1 MGSSKK
7 STDLYKQAGDEIEML
22 RKSSRSRN
30 SRSRP
35 SSTKFPKSQQQ
46 HHVSSKDNNKN
57 GDMSGMQIDLSRSA
71 AAGGKYRNKV
81 LAEVGLDDILVDD
94 YDEEI
99 DIQQQ
104 QHNSIKKNTRKDRK
118 KSRRRKVR
126 LSQEL
131 RTNEAARIKANMR
144 SNDDDDY
151 EDEND
156 EEEGLNYNEED
167 ELYPDDEYDDSFN
180 NSNEERSNSSY
191 CNATMRRIIGKLLYV
206 SIAIVFALYI
216 FYGDEIFTN
225 TTANEDVG
233 NDEETANHPA
243 KDGYIEGYKDA
254 RVPDDDIAQFGGGIL
269 GAEAFGKK
277 NEGGGLDFFNDDDQ
291 QQNVET
297 EEEEE
302 QKQQQPGVHEHTGI
316 AKTDLLWEQ
325 LDGYSE
331 MVVPYDSEHELP
343 VFWHVPKC
351 GGTTLQDLLMHCFGL
366 VGANEIGA
374 AYVKD
379 APPLNVVKLEN
390 GNRYVNVDMSNP
402 AGITHAKEMG
412 FAQSGLANI
421 IMTSW
426 LDQTAAVFDD
436 NEHKGRCF
444 TLLRHPIKRAVS
456 MFYYL
461 KDATWEHTYSEV
473 YKSMTIEE
481 YAISEYAEDNWMT
494 RFLTNE
500 MAGGIYEEHLDLA
513 KEVLE
518 SKCLVG
524 LMEEFTPSIKRFNQ
538 YFGWMNMEFGGSVP
552 MKDRAT
558 CVSRVIGHPDNKH
571 PHPEVEEGGDV
582 WNLLMQKNELD
593 VALYEHAVHLFHDVQ
608 NKLVDE

>member
-1 MGSSKK
+1 
-7 STDLYKQAGDEIEML
+7 
-22 RKSSRSRN
+22 
-30 SRSRP
+30 
-35 SSTKFPKSQQQ
+35 
-46 HHVSSKDNNKN
+46 
-57 GDMSGMQIDLSRSA
+57 MQ
-71 AAGGKYRNKV
+71 
-81 LAEVGLDDILVDD
+81 
-94 YDEEI
+94 
-99 DIQQQ
+99 
-104 QHNSIKKNTRKDRK
+104 
-118 KSRRRKVR
+118 
-126 LSQEL
+126 
-131 RTNEAARIKANMR
+131 
-144 SNDDDDY
+144 
-151 EDEND
+151 
-156 EEEGLNYNEED
+156 
-167 ELYPDDEYDDSFN
+167 
-180 NSNEERSNSSY
+180 
-191 CNATMRRIIGKLLYV
+191 
-206 SIAIVFALYI
+206 
-216 FYGDEIFTN
+216 
-225 TTANEDVG
+225 
-233 NDEETANHPA
+233 
-243 KDGYIEGYKDA
+243 
-254 RVPDDDIAQFGGGIL
+254 
-269 GAEAFGKK
+269 
-277 NEGGGLDFFNDDDQ
+277 
-291 QQNVET
+291 
-297 EEEEE
+297 
-302 QKQQQPGVHEHTGI
+302 
-316 AKTDLLWEQ
+316 
-325 LDGYSE
+325 
-331 MVVPYDSEHELP
+331 
-343 VFWHVPKC
+343 VPKC

-366 VGANEIGA
+366 VGANEIGG

-379 APPLNVVKLEN
+379 TPPLNVVKLEN

-402 AGITHAKEMG
+402 TGIAHAKEMG

-421 IMTSW
+421 VMTSW

-436 NEHKGRCF
+436 NEHKGRCL

-481 YAISEYAEDNWMT
+481 YAVSEYAEDNWMT

-500 MAGGIYEEHLDLA
+500 MAGGIYEQHLDLA

-608 NKLVDE
+608 NKLVEA